1 MVVRWYVQLTA
12 RYTIIIAQVFAIM
25 HLYNMIALSLS
36 CCCMHLHNVISLSL
50 SLSLSRLSLYAFI

>member
-25 HLYNMIALSLS
+25 HLYNMIALSLVVV
-36 CCCMHLHNVISLSL
+36 CIYIM
-50 SLSLSRLSLYAFI
+50 